1 VGDLNKKVNIKF
13 TLPCGFRGRSKIDID
28 HLRLIIFPFKW
39 WISPLREIVLIFT
52 VECSKIKSMSS
63 W

>member
-1 VGDLNKKVNIKF
+1 MGDLNKKVNIKF

-39 WISPLREIVLIFT
+39 WISPLREIVLIFYGG
-52 VECSKIKSMSS
+52 MQ
-63 W
+63 